1 MLDNERPWYFSWKMG
16 AILILL
22 VVILV
27 VVWFRFFNYGECSDW
42 DCFNENLGRCDR
54 VKFIGGTDMIFEY
67 AIKGASGGECEVE
80 LELLV
85 GELNNQDSIK
95 LERQKMTCMLPK
107 NVVMIPES
115 NIGNCHGLLK
125 EGLQDLI
132 IKKLHVYLV
141 QNLGQINLEMIGLP
155 EE

>member
-1 MLDNERPWYFSWKMG
+1 M
-16 AILILL
+16 
-22 VVILV
+22 
-27 VVWFRFFNYGECSDW
+27 
-42 DCFNENLGRCDR
+42 
-54 VKFIGGTDMIFEY
+54 KFIGGTDMIFEY
-67 AIKGASGGECEVE
+67 AIKGASDGECEVE